1 MGGARGQGASGAELS
16 DPQYRAADRQAA
28 PALLRPRRPA
38 AHRCLA
44 DYRERQTGAAR
55 PERAGKPPGAGHAVR
70 AAENE
75 AGGRRSHYPGTADP
89 CFVRGAEKPS
99 GCH

>member
-1 MGGARGQGASGAELS
+1 
-16 DPQYRAADRQAA
+16 

-70 AAENE
+70 AAEND
-75 AGGRRSHYPGTADP
+75 AGGRRSHYPGTTELSL
-89 CFVRGAEKPS
+89 VRGAEKPS